1 VGVSF
6 SALWPEAEVA
16 VVNDLEEAMA
26 SGDYQTSVLLAD
38 QLVARSFAAAA
49 GLLGAMTEAPRDP
62 ALVAMLLGLDGRRY
76 LEFRGTVRDTR
87 SGREVDPPR
96 ALSAYAFAI
105 EVRLA
110 RLRVGA

>member
-1 VGVSF
+1 
-6 SALWPEAEVA
+6 
-16 VVNDLEEAMA
+16 MA

-62 ALVAMLLGLDGRRY
+62 AVVAMLLGLDGRRY

-87 SGREVDPPR
+87 SGRKVDQHR

-105 EVRLA
+105 EARLA

>member
-1 VGVSF
+1 V
-6 SALWPEAEVA
+6 LWPEAEVA
-16 VVNDLEEAMA
+16 VARDLEEAIA
-26 SGDYQTSVLLAD
+26 SGDYPTSVLLAD

-87 SGREVDPPR
+87 TGRDVDEDR
-96 ALSAYAFAI
+96 ALSVYAFAI

-110 RLRVGA
+110 RVRIGA